1 MQKINNKAFD
11 QLLKE
16 YYSKIE
22 KLSSEANIT
31 YFNASISGSENDYNE
46 FERLQLE
53 INKLYSDKNLFQQF
67 KDFKESGEITDDI
80 KERELQLIY
89 DKFAGNQFDENLHK
103 EIIKLSTKIEKVY
116 STFRAEVNGVKVTDN
131 EINDILKSSTDTLK
145 LKTTWCESKKVGKVV
160 AKDLIELV
168 KLRNKSANDLGYE
181 NYHDMSLKLNE
192 QNSIALDKLF
202 DELDILTK
210 KSFAEL
216 KAEIDSQLSV
226 KFKIDKR
233 ELMPRHYGNKYFMRG
248 PDINNLNIDKYF
260 EGQDIIKI
268 TREYFNGINLNIDN
282 LIEKSDLYEK
292 DGKYQHAYCLD
303 IDRSG
308 DVRVVCNIK
317 GNQYWM
323 GTMLHEYGHA
333 VYDKNVSQKLP
344 WQLRT
349 FSHVFTSEAIAML
362 FGRLAHNPEWLKEM
376 NIISEEVAT
385 KIEEPIFNSLRS
397 DQLIFSRWVQ
407 VMYRFEKEMYSN
419 PDQDLNELWWL
430 LVEKYQLIKKP
441 ASRNKPDWASV
452 IHIAIYP
459 AYYHNYL
466 LGELLASQLN
476 NYITTKILHSEKNNN
491 ENFVGSVKVGDYLKH
506 QFFYFGARYSWNKL
520 IQRATGEE
528 LTPRYYVEQFKYGT
542 EHEL

>member
-1 MQKINNKAFD
+1 MRKFNNKAFD

-22 KLSSEANIT
+22 KLSSEANIA

-53 INKLYSDKNLFQQF
+53 INKLYSDENLFQQF
-67 KDFKESGEITDDI
+67 KDFKDSGEITDDF
-80 KERELQLIY
+80 KKRELQLIY
-89 DKFAGNQFDENLHK
+89 NKFAGNQFDKNLHK

-131 EINDILKSSTDTLK
+131 EINDILKSSTDTLE
-145 LKTTWCESKKVGKVV
+145 LKTIWFESKKVGEV
-160 AKDLIELV
+160 AAKEIVKLV
-168 KLRNKSANDLGYE
+168 KLRNKSANELGYR
-181 NYHDMSLKLNE
+181 NYHDMSLSLNE
-192 QNSIALDKLF
+192 QDSIALDKLF
-202 DELDILTK
+202 DELDILTE

-216 KAEIDSQLSV
+216 KTEIDSQLAN
-226 KFKIDKR
+226 KFKIDKS
-233 ELMPRHYGNKYFMRG
+233 ELMPWHYGNKYFMRG
-248 PDINNLNIDKYF
+248 PNINNLNIDKYIKD
-260 EGQDIIKI
+260 QDISKL
-268 TREYFNGINLNIDN
+268 TRDYFNGINLNIDD

-303 IDRSG
+303 IDRLG
-308 DVRVVCNIK
+308 DVRVVCSIK
-317 GNQYWM
+317 NNQYWM

-333 VYDKNVSQKLP
+333 VYDKNVSRKLP

-362 FGRLAHNPEWLKEM
+362 FGRLAHNPIWLKEM
-376 NIISEEVAT
+376 NVISEEVAT

-441 ASRNKPDWASV
+441 AGRNKPDWASV

-476 NYITTKILHSEKNNN
+476 NYITTKILHSENNN
-491 ENFVGSVKVGDYLKH
+491 NKSFVGNKEVGDYLKH
-506 QFFYFGARYSWNKL
+506 QFFSFGALYSWNEL

-528 LTPRYYVEQFKYGT
+528 LTPKYYVEQFKYSTKYG
-542 EHEL
+542 L